1 MRKTMEKE
9 MRKSRIKVPTAL
21 KDKEQ
26 KLTRMLLIIFV
37 CFLLSYGP
45 GMIIKVVSLTLFLMN
60 CYGGIILI
68 RSKSIDL

>member
-1 MRKTMEKE
+1 

-45 GMIIKVVSLTLFLMN
+45 GMIIKLVSLTIILMN
-60 CYGGIILI
+60 SDADVIFRIFI
-68 RSKSIDL
+68 KSR

>member
-1 MRKTMEKE
+1 

-26 KLTRMLLIIFV
+26 KLTRMMLIIFV

-45 GMIIKVVSLTLFLMN
+45 GMIIKLVSLTIILMN
-60 CYGGIILI
+60 SNADVIFKHMKPKKLT
-68 RSKSIDL
+68 